1 MPEWCVPFPRAA
13 CKGTKK
19 RNRKGKKGKEV
30 KGYRRERSDRRE
42 KGAARRDGTER
53 KGKEKKP
60 HNNSKRYQEI
70 LIITGSLQREGYGKR

>member
-42 KGAARRDGTER
+42 KGAARRDGTGKGVQRPQGKRHER
-53 KGKEKKP
+53 K
-60 HNNSKRYQEI
+60 
-70 LIITGSLQREGYGKR
+70 